1 MAMVALECGDD
12 RAKGGVMSRLAESSR
27 SRGHVAGRP
36 VRRHLGARLSALP
49 PLAAAAST
57 ATLGFEGGALQ
68 QGRRHCATMVMMALV
83 PGGQEGREETSLRDP
98 DAAAAAAAGSCTIV
112 GSRQCRPLTSS
123 VPRHPSPFTTVNG
136 VDPLVN
142 HFHHHPLDQAV
153 VILKIAPQLLRL
165 SSHVATTLE
174 FLR

>member
-12 RAKGGVMSRLAESSR
+12 RAKGGVI

-49 PLAAAAST
+49 SLAAAAST

-68 QGRRHCATMVMMALV
+68 QGRRHCATMVVMALV

-98 DAAAAAAAGSCTIV
+98 DAAAAAAGSCTIV

-123 VPRHPSPFTTVNG
+123 VPHHPSPFTTVTLFPYLCPRFIW
-136 VDPLVN
+136 VLV
-142 HFHHHPLDQAV
+142 
-153 VILKIAPQLLRL
+153 R
-165 SSHVATTLE
+165 E
-174 FLR
+174 FLLIRVHISVLQFCSGKAISNFR

>member
-1 MAMVALECGDD
+1 MMAMVALECGDD

-98 DAAAAAAAGSCTIV
+98 DAAAAAAGSCTIV

-123 VPRHPSPFTTVNG
+123 VPRHPSPFTTVTLFPYLCPRFIW
-136 VDPLVN
+136 VLV
-142 HFHHHPLDQAV
+142 
-153 VILKIAPQLLRL
+153 R
-165 SSHVATTLE
+165 E
-174 FLR
+174 FLLIRVHISVLQFCSGKAISNFR